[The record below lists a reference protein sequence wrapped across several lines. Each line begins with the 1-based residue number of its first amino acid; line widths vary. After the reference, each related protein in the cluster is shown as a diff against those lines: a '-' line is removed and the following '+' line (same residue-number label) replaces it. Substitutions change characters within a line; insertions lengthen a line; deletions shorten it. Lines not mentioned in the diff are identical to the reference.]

1 VPNAP
6 QKCVLT
12 MNRGSSTLKSA
23 LYEMGSGEKLLLTIG
38 VDQTS
43 DSSGRLKIVDP
54 AGTTLLDTQ
63 VATSSAV
70 ASDAVDPAGSN
81 LIDTA
86 GATPSAPPNDVAS
99 ERLKTVPG
107 PAGST
112 DGGASAPDAALEKM
126 LAWLGERGFLEGL
139 AAVGHRLVQ
148 GGPHHKEP
156 ERITPEFLT
165 EIAKMMPL
173 DPDHLPAAIAGIRF
187 VSAKFPEL
195 PQVACFDTAFHSTL
209 PKVARMYALPRRL
222 YDEGIARYGFH
233 GLSYEYVMGELR
245 RLDGAGANGRV
256 IVAHLGSGASMVAV
270 KEGKSV
276 DTSMGFTP
284 LEGLVMGT
292 RSGDVDPGALLY
304 LIREKKMS
312 AKEVDKLLNKESGL
326 LGISGTTSDVRA
338 LLSEMGR
345 DHRASEALDVFC
357 YRAKKYIGGYAAV
370 LGGLD
375 LLVFTGGIGE
385 HAPEVRRRICE
396 GLDFLGIRLD
406 ERANEA
412 NAEVI
417 SAVDGRVKVR
427 VVKTNEDLM
436 IARHTATVLGW

>member
-1 VPNAP
+1 
-6 QKCVLT
+6 

-43 DSSGRLKIVDP
+43 GSSGRLKIVD
-54 AGTTLLDTQ
+54 ASGKSLLDSEVSTH
-63 VATSSAV
+63 SA
-70 ASDAVDPAGSN
+70 AEHD
-81 LIDTA
+81 
-86 GATPSAPPNDVAS
+86 
-99 ERLKTVPG
+99 
-107 PAGST
+107 AGST
-112 DGGASAPDAALEKM
+112 ALKTSPESKERTDAGAGAPDAALNTM
-126 LAWLGERGFLEGL
+126 LAWLGEYGFLSGL

-148 GGPHHKEP
+148 GGPHHKKP

-187 VSAKFPEL
+187 VSEKFPEL

-209 PKVARMYALPRRL
+209 PKVARMYGLPRRM

-233 GLSYEYVMGELR
+233 GLSYEYVIGELR

-326 LGISGTTSDVRA
+326 LGISGKTSDVRV
-338 LLSEMGR
+338 LLNEMGR
-345 DHRASEALDVFC
+345 DDRASEALDSFC

-385 HAPEVRRRICE
+385 HAAEVRRRICE
-396 GLDFLGIRLD
+396 GLEFLGIRLD

-417 SAVDGRVKVR
+417 SAPDGRVKVR